1 MRKNKKDIKN
11 RIQRHELSKP
21 NNTASLELFAKIQAE
36 RVEDGYKSE
45 YDCLLEL
52 GLIDEVVVPKDA
64 VNLFPYMKQK
74 HMLVKQAMSD
84 PKVRAEVYQLQDD
97 FKEDC
102 KEIDT

>member
-1 MRKNKKDIKN
+1 MSIKKIKGRIDKIKKKENK
-11 RIQRHELSKP
+11 
-21 NNTASLELFAKIQAE
+21 TSLELFTKIQAK
-36 RVEDGYKSE
+36 RVEEGYKSE
-45 YDCLLEL
+45 YDYLLEL

-97 FKEDC
+97 FKKLC

>member
-1 MRKNKKDIKN
+1 MRKNKKDIEN

-21 NNTASLELFAKIQAE
+21 NNKASLELFAKIQDKRFE
-36 RVEDGYKSE
+36 EGYKSE

-84 PKVRAEVYQLQDD
+84 PKVRAEVYQLQAD
-97 FKEDC
+97 FKEVC

>member
-1 MRKNKKDIKN
+1 MSIKKIKGRIDKIKKKENK
-11 RIQRHELSKP
+11 
-21 NNTASLELFAKIQAE
+21 ASLELFAKIQAK
-36 RVEDGYKSE
+36 RLEDVYKSE

-52 GLIDEVVVPKDA
+52 GLIDEVVVPKGA

-74 HMLVKQAMSD
+74 HMLVKQAMLD

-97 FKEDC
+97 FKEVC

>member
-1 MRKNKKDIKN
+1 MRKNKKDIEN

-21 NNTASLELFAKIQAE
+21 NNTASLELFAKIQGK
-36 RVEDGYKSE
+36 RVEEVYKSE

-84 PKVRAEVYQLQDD
+84 PKVQARVHQLQAD
-97 FKEDC
+97 FKEVC

>member
-1 MRKNKKDIKN
+1 MSIKKIKG
-11 RIQRHELSKP
+11 RIDKIKKKE
-21 NNTASLELFAKIQAE
+21 NNASLELFAKIQGK
-36 RVEDGYKSE
+36 RVEEVYKSE

-84 PKVRAEVYQLQDD
+84 PKVQARVHQLQAD
-97 FKEDC
+97 FKEVC